1 MLFRGLT
8 MVMAAAVWA
17 LLSTAAFAS
26 TTAPTKCPRPAAGS
40 NVAEPVDLYSS
51 GGVLSVTFDYV
62 TSVDRENRTLFCFI
76 TPDGVESPTL
86 HLNPGDTLKITLQNM
101 LPTLAADAQ
110 RETMSVAS
118 DICGS
123 PTMDATSVNI
133 HFHGTN
139 TSPVC
144 HADEVIHTL
153 VNAGQTFSY
162 SVTLPHD
169 EPPGLYWY
177 HPHVHGL
184 SEAAVQGGA
193 SGAIVVEGIQNLQ
206 PAVAKL
212 PSRILLIRD
221 QNVSGFEPPGAG
233 GGGGSVPSW
242 DVTLNYVPI
251 AYPEEEPAV
260 IPMAPSQTEFW
271 RVVNASADTII
282 DLQVLFDGVAQPL
295 QVVALDGVC
304 ASSQD
309 GSRTGK
315 LLTMK
320 DIFLPPAGRAE
331 FIVTGPSEA
340 VGTATLETLN
350 IATGPAGDNDPA
362 RTLAVLKP
370 ENGAGGSLPRLPAVS
385 ATPGPQ
391 RFEGLDRAQVTARR
405 KLYFSE
411 TPTATGVTQGG
422 EQTNFFITV
431 DGAKPTVFS
440 PTNPPAITTTQGAVE
455 DWTIENRSAEVHEFH
470 MHQIH
475 FKLLARDGKVLPENE
490 QQFFDT
496 VQVPF
501 WSGTGPYPSI
511 TVRMDFRGRV
521 VGDFVYHCH
530 ILGHEDAGMMA
541 IIRVLPKPPG

>member
-1 MLFRGLT
+1 
-8 MVMAAAVWA
+8 
-17 LLSTAAFAS
+17 
-26 TTAPTKCPRPAAGS
+26 
-40 NVAEPVDLYSS
+40 
-51 GGVLSVTFDYV
+51 
-62 TSVDRENRTLFCFI
+62 
-76 TPDGVESPTL
+76 
-86 HLNPGDTLKITLQNM
+86 
-101 LPTLAADAQ
+101 
-110 RETMSVAS
+110 
-118 DICGS
+118 
-123 PTMDATSVNI
+123 
-133 HFHGTN
+133 
-139 TSPVC
+139 
-144 HADEVIHTL
+144 
-153 VNAGQTFSY
+153 
-162 SVTLPHD
+162 
-169 EPPGLYWY
+169 
-177 HPHVHGL
+177 
-184 SEAAVQGGA
+184 
-193 SGAIVVEGIQNLQ
+193 
-206 PAVAKL
+206 
-212 PSRILLIRD
+212 
-221 QNVSGFEPPGAG
+221 
-233 GGGGSVPSW
+233 
-242 DVTLNYVPI
+242 
-251 AYPEEEPAV
+251 
-260 IPMAPSQTEFW
+260 
-271 RVVNASADTII
+271 
-282 DLQVLFDGVAQPL
+282 
-295 QVVALDGVC
+295 
-304 ASSQD
+304 
-309 GSRTGK
+309 
-315 LLTMK
+315 MK

-530 ILGHEDAGMMA
+530 ILGHEDARHDGDHPGAAEAAGLRRCRRCTRGACVSCWLRRSAAWSPAAGRWRCGRGAVRRSGSPMPTTRRRWGSAGGSMRRIARPATGAGCRASRCGRRPMPTARGGRRRSTGPA
-541 IIRVLPKPPG
+541 IPGSAATRS